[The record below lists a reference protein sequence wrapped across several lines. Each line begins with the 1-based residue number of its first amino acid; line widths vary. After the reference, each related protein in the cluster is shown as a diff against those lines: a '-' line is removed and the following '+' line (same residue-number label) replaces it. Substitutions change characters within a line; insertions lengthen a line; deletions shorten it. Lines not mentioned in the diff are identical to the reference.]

1 MPIDLLLR
9 HSTLAYGP
17 DQVKIL
23 FEENQSPHDPEAV
36 IKKGCRQLIRNFWV
50 ELFESPHAA
59 VFHEFL
65 SISGLGSSYSAVKP
79 AFVKEP

>member
-1 MPIDLLLR
+1 MLIDLLLR

-36 IKKGCRQLIRNFWV
+36 LKRGADNSLG
-50 ELFESPHAA
+50 
-59 VFHEFL
+59 
-65 SISGLGSSYSAVKP
+65 ISGLSCSNPRMPQCFMSFLVSKAL
-79 AFVKEP
+79 AAAIRL